1 MIAVIGCVKETVS
14 VKLLP
19 PKEDERQR
27 EGFGG
32 YGYPGPYGMAPPQE
46 MPQEEP
52 EEEDDEI
59 TVKGS
64 GCGYNIAVNLA
75 AWGYD
80 TEFISAIGNDTMGS
94 AARAGLDKAGVGQ
107 EGLAVFEDSTA
118 VDVELVNIFGDVS
131 MAKKNRHV
139 IKNITPEFIRDRAK
153 ILEKAEAIVVD
164 GTIPGE
170 TIDYVLKTYG
180 GRSGV
185 KLFFDPASSRGGRKV
200 KDSLEGFYCVMPGR
214 MEAESMSGKTV
225 LSEEQLSEAGAFFG
239 KSGVERSVI
248 TIKGGGLYYREGDR
262 EGILRPERLIT
273 LGSTSGAGDV
283 VSAAVVAGAVDG
295 KTIEEIA
302 ADAMEKAALYLA
314 DVGVKAVE

>member
-94 AARAGLDKAGVGQ
+94 AA
-107 EGLAVFEDSTA
+107 
-118 VDVELVNIFGDVS
+118 
-131 MAKKNRHV
+131 
-139 IKNITPEFIRDRAK
+139 
-153 ILEKAEAIVVD
+153 
-164 GTIPGE
+164 
-170 TIDYVLKTYG
+170 
-180 GRSGV
+180 
-185 KLFFDPASSRGGRKV
+185 
-200 KDSLEGFYCVMPGR
+200 
-214 MEAESMSGKTV
+214 
-225 LSEEQLSEAGAFFG
+225 
-239 KSGVERSVI
+239 
-248 TIKGGGLYYREGDR
+248 
-262 EGILRPERLIT
+262 
-273 LGSTSGAGDV
+273 
-283 VSAAVVAGAVDG
+283 
-295 KTIEEIA
+295 
-302 ADAMEKAALYLA
+302 
-314 DVGVKAVE
+314 